1 VREGQAERNMVEDEN
16 RYIDRQA
23 AGELGQEEIGLEAP
37 TCLVC
42 GEDLEYEVV
51 EGIGGYFCPYC
62 RECEQTGKG
71 I

>member
-1 VREGQAERNMVEDEN
+1 MRNQAERNMVEDEN

-23 AGELGQEEIGLEAP
+23 DGSLGQDEIGLEAL

-42 GEDLEYEVV
+42 GEDLEYEFSH
-51 EGIGGYFCPYC
+51 GIGGYFCPHCRYC
-62 RECEQTGKG
+62 AETGTG